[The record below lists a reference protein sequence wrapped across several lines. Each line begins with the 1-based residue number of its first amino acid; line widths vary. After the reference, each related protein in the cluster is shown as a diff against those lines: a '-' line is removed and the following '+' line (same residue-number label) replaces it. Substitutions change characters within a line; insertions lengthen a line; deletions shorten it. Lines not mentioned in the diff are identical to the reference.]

1 MIVWGGASGSPGS
14 TGGRYLFADGLDRD
28 ADGIP
33 ICAGDCDDSSPSVY
47 PAAVQQCD
55 GINNDC
61 DDPSWP
67 APPVAELDQDA
78 DGHRVCNGGD
88 CDSANGQVWGTPGT
102 TGGLLLTHD
111 GATGT
116 TSLVWSPPA
125 VPGGSAPLYDT
136 LRSNQASRF
145 TGPTKCLESAGAD
158 LQTLDTEA
166 PSSRSTRFYLTRAR
180 NTCPSG
186 LNSGSLGTNS
196 AGVERDGKK
205 CP

>member
-1 MIVWGGASGSPGS
+1 
-14 TGGRYLFADGLDRD
+14 
-28 ADGIP
+28 
-33 ICAGDCDDSSPSVY
+33 
-47 PAAVQQCD
+47 
-55 GINNDC
+55 
-61 DDPSWP
+61 
-67 APPVAELDQDA
+67 
-78 DGHRVCNGGD
+78 
-88 CDSANGQVWGTPGT
+88 
-102 TGGLLLTHD
+102 
-111 GATGT
+111 
-116 TSLVWSPPA
+116 